1 MENFR
6 TFLRTRRSIRRFKTD
21 PVPDS
26 VLRDI
31 LHTATYAPSAHN
43 RQPWRF
49 IVLTDSSAKTH
60 LSDAMAEEFLRDLE
74 KDNLS
79 PEEITKRV
87 TKSKERITGAPVV
100 VILCV
105 DMSEMDNY
113 PDERRRKAEYII
125 GIQSAANAGMQ
136 LLLAAHAEGLGG
148 VWVCS
153 PMFAQET
160 VQEALNIS
168 NNGNRK
174 PCSCLGYP
182 VEIPAFQGR
191 KPIWRKLWNFSST
204 VDIYVAHEI
213 DPLNIETSGYI
224 YCLSNS

>member
-1 MENFR
+1 MPTKEDLHS
-6 TFLRTRRSIRRFKTD
+6 FLQTRRSIRRFKTD

-26 VLRDI
+26 ILRDI
-31 LHTATYAPSAHN
+31 LHTATFAPSAHN

-49 IVLTDSSAKTH
+49 IVLTDSSAKKH
-60 LSDAMAEEFLRDLE
+60 LSDAMAGEFQRDLE
-74 KDNLS
+74 KDNLL
-79 PEEITKRV
+79 PAEITKRV
-87 TKSKERITGAPVV
+87 NKSRERITGAPVI

-113 PDERRRKAEYII
+113 PDERRKKAEYII

-160 VQEALNIS
+160 VQKALDIS
-168 NNGNRK
+168 K
-174 PCSCLGYP
+174 IWEPQAMFLLGYP
-182 VEIPAFQGR
+182 VEIPAFRGR
-191 KPIWRKLWNFSST
+191 KPLEEVVEFSLT
-204 VDIYVAHEI
+204 VD
-213 DPLNIETSGYI
+213 GGR
-224 YCLSNS
+224 

>member
-1 MENFR
+1 MENLQ

-60 LSDAMAEEFLRDLE
+60 LSDAMAEEFQRDLE
-74 KDNLS
+74 KDSLA
-79 PEEITKRV
+79 PEEIAKKV
-87 TKSKERITGAPVV
+87 AKSKERITGAPVV

-113 PDERRRKAEYII
+113 PDDRRKKAEYII

-136 LLLAAHAEGLGG
+136 LLLAAHAEGLGS
-148 VWVCS
+148 VWICS

-168 NNGNRK
+168 K
-174 PCSCLGYP
+174 MWEPQAMFLLGYP
-182 VEIPAFQGR
+182 LEIPAFRGR
-191 KPIWRKLWNFSST
+191 KSLDEVIKLGS
-204 VDIYVAHEI
+204 YE
-213 DPLNIETSGYI
+213 L
-224 YCLSNS
+224 

>member
-1 MENFR
+1 MENIR

-31 LHTATYAPSAHN
+31 LHTATFAPSAHN

-49 IVLTDSSAKTH
+49 IVLTDSSAKAH
-60 LSDAMAEEFLRDLE
+60 LSNAMAEEFQRDLE
-74 KDNLS
+74 KDNL
-79 PEEITKRV
+79 PAVEIAKKV
-87 TKSKERITGAPVV
+87 AKSQERITGAPVV

-113 PDERRRKAEYII
+113 PDERRKKAEYII

-153 PMFAQET
+153 PMFAQEI

-168 NNGNRK
+168 K
-174 PCSCLGYP
+174 QWEPQAMFLLGYP
-182 VEIPAFQGR
+182 LEIPAFRGR
-191 KPIWRKLWNFSST
+191 KAIEEVMKFSTSEEQA
-204 VDIYVAHEI
+204 IY
-213 DPLNIETSGYI
+213 ETDE
-224 YCLSNS
+224 L

>member
-1 MENFR
+1 ME
-6 TFLRTRRSIRRFKTD
+6 

-60 LSDAMAEEFLRDLE
+60 LSDAMAEEFQRDLE
-74 KDNLS
+74 KDNLP

-87 TKSKERITGAPVV
+87 NKSRERITGAPIV

-113 PDERRRKAEYII
+113 PDERRKKAEYII

-153 PMFAQET
+153 PMFAQEI
-160 VQEALNIS
+160 VQNALNIS
-168 NNGNRK
+168 K
-174 PCSCLGYP
+174 QWEPQAMFLLGYP
-182 VEIPAFQGR
+182 LEIPAFRGR
-191 KPIWRKLWNFSST
+191 KAIEEVMKFSTSEEQA
-204 VDIYVAHEI
+204 IY
-213 DPLNIETSGYI
+213 ETDE
-224 YCLSNS
+224 L

>member
-1 MENFR
+1 MENLR

-31 LHTATYAPSAHN
+31 LHTATFAPSAHN

-60 LSDAMAEEFLRDLE
+60 LSDAMAEEFQRDLE
-74 KDNLS
+74 KDNLP

-87 TKSKERITGAPVV
+87 NKSRERITGAPIV

-113 PDERRRKAEYII
+113 PDERRKKAEYII

-153 PMFAQET
+153 PMFAQEI

-168 NNGNRK
+168 K
-174 PCSCLGYP
+174 QWEPQAMFLLGYP
-182 VEIPAFQGR
+182 LEIPAFRGR
-191 KPIWRKLWNFSST
+191 K
-204 VDIYVAHEI
+204 A
-213 DPLNIETSGYI
+213 IEEVVKYS
-224 YCLSNS
+224 

>member
-1 MENFR
+1 VDNLR
-6 TFLRTRRSIRRFKTD
+6 TFLRTRRSIRRFKTN

-31 LHTATYAPSAHN
+31 LHTATFAPSAHN

-60 LSDAMAEEFLRDLE
+60 LSDAMAEEFQRDLE
-74 KDNLS
+74 KDNLP
-79 PEEITKRV
+79 PEEIAKRV
-87 TKSKERITGAPVV
+87 NKSRERITGAPIV

-113 PDERRRKAEYII
+113 PDERRKKAEYII

-153 PMFAQET
+153 PMFAQEI

-168 NNGNRK
+168 K
-174 PCSCLGYP
+174 QWEPQAMFLLGYP
-182 VEIPAFQGR
+182 LEIPAFRGR
-191 KPIWRKLWNFSST
+191 KAIEEVMKFSTSEEQA
-204 VDIYVAHEI
+204 IY
-213 DPLNIETSGYI
+213 ETDE
-224 YCLSNS
+224 L

>member
-1 MENFR
+1 MENIR

-31 LHTATYAPSAHN
+31 LHTATFAPSAHN

-49 IVLTDSSAKTH
+49 IVQTDSSAKAH
-60 LSDAMAEEFLRDLE
+60 LSNAMAEEFQRDLE
-74 KDNLS
+74 KDNL
-79 PEEITKRV
+79 PAVEIAKKV
-87 TKSKERITGAPVV
+87 AKSQERITGAPVV

-113 PDERRRKAEYII
+113 PDERRKKAEYII

-153 PMFAQET
+153 PMFAQEI

-168 NNGNRK
+168 K
-174 PCSCLGYP
+174 QWEPQAMFLLGYP
-182 VEIPAFQGR
+182 LEIPAFRGR
-191 KPIWRKLWNFSST
+191 KAIEEVMKFSTSEEQS
-204 VDIYVAHEI
+204 VY
-213 DPLNIETSGYI
+213 ETNE
-224 YCLSNS
+224 L

>member
-1 MENFR
+1 MDNLR
-6 TFLRTRRSIRRFKTD
+6 TFLRTRRSIRRFKTN

-31 LHTATYAPSAHN
+31 LHTATFAPSAHN

-60 LSDAMAEEFLRDLE
+60 LSDAMAEEFQRDLE
-74 KDNLS
+74 KDNLP

-87 TKSKERITGAPVV
+87 NKSRERITGAPIVV
-100 VILCV
+100 VLCV

-113 PDERRRKAEYII
+113 PDERRKKAEYII

-153 PMFAQET
+153 PMFAQEI

-168 NNGNRK
+168 K
-174 PCSCLGYP
+174 QWEPQAMFLLGYP
-182 VEIPAFQGR
+182 LEIPAFRGR
-191 KPIWRKLWNFSST
+191 KAIEEVMKFSTSEEQA
-204 VDIYVAHEI
+204 IY
-213 DPLNIETSGYI
+213 ETDE
-224 YCLSNS
+224 L

>member
-1 MENFR
+1 MENIR

-31 LHTATYAPSAHN
+31 LHTATFAPSAHN

-49 IVLTDSSAKTH
+49 IVLTDSSAKAH
-60 LSDAMAEEFLRDLE
+60 LSNAMAEEFQRDLE
-74 KDNLS
+74 KDNL
-79 PEEITKRV
+79 PAVEIAKKV
-87 TKSKERITGAPVV
+87 AKSQERITGAPVV

-113 PDERRRKAEYII
+113 PDERRKKAEYII

-153 PMFAQET
+153 PMFAQEI

-168 NNGNRK
+168 K
-174 PCSCLGYP
+174 QWEPQAMFLLGYP
-182 VEIPAFQGR
+182 LEIPAFRGR
-191 KPIWRKLWNFSST
+191 KAIEEVMKFSTSEEQS
-204 VDIYVAHEI
+204 IY
-213 DPLNIETSGYI
+213 ETDE
-224 YCLSNS
+224 L